1 MGHRNLSSYHHL
13 EKEQHQSVDGLLTL
27 FKKANHDLTTVHNK
41 LEKEFQQVYPDN
53 ANPMKLVSRI
63 KKVQDEMCSLKEQCR
78 ELLAAKQIR
87 FLSLSPLFIE
97 VSKALS
103 WFFSQKKFP
112 ENFLA
117 CCAEVNLSGQ
127 NLLSSQV
134 TYEKLKLGYQ
144 HGVPV
149 TSDSDDP
156 SYASFNQVIDE
167 WTTQVRSRT
176 EDESPES
183 GEDINQMLFSAI
195 VHDN

>member
-78 ELLAAKQIR
+78 ELLAAKQDLID
-87 FLSLSPLFIE
+87 
-97 VSKALS
+97 KARATVVGNRLLL
-103 WFFSQKKFP
+103 QK
-112 ENFLA
+112 L
-117 CCAEVNLSGQ
+117 
-127 NLLSSQV
+127 LLSA
-134 TYEKLKLGYQ
+134 
-144 HGVPV
+144 GVPV